1 MKKAEFVKAYVGK
14 GDKYKS
20 LVYKYRGYE
29 YTIYDYGFAG
39 LVPYG
44 NTLAEQHRNEQTRI
58 DDIIWH
64 EEHPN
69 NNGSDAMEDFAFFW
83 AYVNDEIDE
92 DGNKK
97 EVIKWKL

>member
-1 MKKAEFVKAYVGK
+1 MKKAEFVEAYIGR

-44 NTLAEQHRNEQTRI
+44 NTLKEQHQKEQSRI

-64 EEHPN
+64 EEHKKES
-69 NNGSDAMEDFAFFW
+69 GSDAMEDFAFFMD
-83 AYVNDEIDE
+83 YVDGKIDE
-92 DGNKK
+92 DGNR
-97 EVIKWKL
+97 I